1 MSVKTGG
8 VGEKSEQS
16 ITREKHAL
24 VQLNREMISL
34 QTAVLSQKV
43 GRDKIMDRCWTTM
56 KTRSYSSTLF
66 YFE

>member
-8 VGEKSEQS
+8 VGEKSEQN

-34 QTAVLSQKV
+34 KTAVISQKLEEI
-43 GRDKIMDRCWTTM
+43 KLWTD
-56 KTRSYSSTLF
+56 LDNHENQVIQF
-66 YFE
+66 YFVFF

>member
-34 QTAVLSQKV
+34 KTAVISQKLEEI
-43 GRDKIMDRCWTTM
+43 KLWTD
-56 KTRSYSSTLF
+56 LDNHENQVIQF
-66 YFE
+66 YFVFF

>member
-1 MSVKTGG
+1 MKTGG

-34 QTAVLSQKV
+34 KTAVISQKV

-56 KTRSYSSTLF
+56 RTRSYSSTLF
-66 YFE
+66 SFE